1 MEGSR
6 AMLKFFYNGL
16 KASDGKLE
24 KAHYSAGPYT
34 PESGLSDDTIS
45 ITAREYMRF
54 SAEIQAAF
62 VVVNHT
68 DTMSDF
74 FDKDRI
80 RVTSSHALYPQVK
93 AAYLAQ
99 QAKRAARSQR

>member
-1 MEGSR
+1 
-6 AMLKFFYNGL
+6 MLKFFYNGV
-16 KASDGKLE
+16 KTSSGRLE
-24 KAHYSAGPYT
+24 KAHYGAGPYT
-34 PESGLSDDTIS
+34 PESGLSDDTIT

-54 SAEIQAAF
+54 SPEIQAAF

-80 RVTSSHALYPQVK
+80 RVRPSHALYPEV
-93 AAYLAQ
+93 AQ
-99 QAKRAARSQR
+99 QAKRAARSLR

>member
-1 MEGSR
+1 
-6 AMLKFFYNGL
+6 MLKFFYNGI
-16 KASDGKLE
+16 KSSSGKLE
-24 KAHYSAGPYT
+24 KASYSIGPYT
-34 PESGLSDDTIS
+34 PESGLSDESIT

-54 SAEIQAAF
+54 SPEIQAAF
-62 VVVNHT
+62 VVANHT

-99 QAKRAARSQR
+99 QAKRVARSQR